1 MTTLRRASTTI
12 AEEARA
18 LVGALD
24 TEAATLRW
32 PSPKYE
38 HDLEGFVRDILG
50 FRMWERQKEFAGM
63 LTRSRRVAVKAGHKV
78 SKTFTLVARA
88 LHFYCT
94 YGDARVFFMAP
105 IYEQVKDPIWVE
117 LRKLVR
123 RSGTCA
129 DCRDRGITEPCA
141 HSCPIDGSVKTPKAG
156 LQSADGLRSIVGM
169 ATREANN
176 VSGKSGANMLWILDE
191 VIGVDR
197 EVFEAV
203 QGTQA
208 GGAWSA
214 IASNPTEYDPTNEFC
229 MAFGKK
235 AELYDTMTMPSTC
248 SPNVTGEMRVP
259 GCATADWINEKRDEW
274 GEDSALYQSRVM
286 GEFPTRGAEQML
298 SIQDIGRAQIRLDA
312 LDDDGVLAFGV
323 DVAGAATGNDSWTL
337 IARRGMKIVHM
348 SKCEGLDSDDGVAMV
363 VALLDGGKLPDGTS
377 VDGGLARPGECPQVA
392 YDASSKVG
400 SDFGKALVQ
409 WSRRNPGRIAP
420 RGIVPSADPPHEK
433 YDRMRDYLL
442 ANLAEQIIGNPRTKQ
457 GLGIPHNEEL
467 EEELLALRWD
477 WDRSDKSGRDK
488 VIEKKALRRIL
499 GRSPDLADGLSYCVF
514 GIDHDG
520 DRKAT
525 PAETQMRAQK
535 AAAIRDPYRRGAP
548 AYNPYAGGR

>member
-363 VALLDGGKLPDGTS
+363 VALLDGWY
-377 VDGGLARPGECPQVA
+377 VR
-392 YDASSKVG
+392 
-400 SDFGKALVQ
+400 
-409 WSRRNPGRIAP
+409 
-420 RGIVPSADPPHEK
+420 
-433 YDRMRDYLL
+433 
-442 ANLAEQIIGNPRTKQ
+442 
-457 GLGIPHNEEL
+457 
-467 EEELLALRWD
+467 
-477 WDRSDKSGRDK
+477 
-488 VIEKKALRRIL
+488 
-499 GRSPDLADGLSYCVF
+499 
-514 GIDHDG
+514 
-520 DRKAT
+520 
-525 PAETQMRAQK
+525 
-535 AAAIRDPYRRGAP
+535 
-548 AYNPYAGGR
+548 

>member
-1 MTTLRRASTTI
+1 MPSLCELKAAQHAAASD
-12 AEEARA
+12 AEAR
-18 LVGALD
+18 
-24 TEAATLRW
+24 TLRW

-38 HDLEGFVRDILG
+38 HDLEGFVRDVLG
-50 FRMWERQKEFAGM
+50 FRMWEKQREFAGT
-63 LTRSRRVAVKAGHKV
+63 LTSSKRVAVKAGHKV

-117 LRKLVR
+117 MRKLIR

-129 DCRDRGITEPCA
+129 DCRDKGINTRCE
-141 HSCPIDGSVKTPKAG
+141 HSCPIDGDLGTPKTG
-156 LQSADGLRSIVGM
+156 LQSADGLRAIVGM

-176 VSGKSGANMLWILDE
+176 ISGKSGVNMLWILDE
-191 VIGVDR
+191 VIGVDS

-235 AELYDTMTMPSTC
+235 AHLYDTMTMPSTC

-259 GCATADWINEKRDEW
+259 GCATKDWIDEKREEW
-274 GEDSALYQSRVM
+274 GEDSALFQSRVE
-286 GEFPTRGAEQML
+286 GNFPARGAEQML
-298 SIQDIGRAQIRLDA
+298 SVQDIGRANIRWDA
-312 LDDDGVLAFGV
+312 MPDEGVLAFGV
-323 DVAGAATGNDSWTL
+323 DVAGASTGNDKWTL
-337 IARRGMKIVHM
+337 VARRGMKVVHLE
-348 SKCEGLDSDDGVAMV
+348 KHEGLDADDGVAMV
-363 VALLDGGKLPDGTS
+363 VELLES
-377 VDGGLARPGECPQVA
+377 LARDGECPQVA

-400 SDFGKALVQ
+400 SDFGRALVQ

-442 ANLAEQIIGNPRTKQ
+442 ANLAELVIGSMRTKI
-457 GLGIPHNEEL
+457 GLGLPQNEEL

-477 WDRSDKSGRDK
+477 WDRSDKTGRDK
-488 VIEKKALRRIL
+488 VIDKKKLRHML
-499 GRSPDLADGLSYCVF
+499 GRSPDLADGVSYCVF
-514 GIDHDG
+514 GIEHDN
-520 DRKAT
+520 DRPAT
-525 PAETQMRAQK
+525 PAERQVQAQQ
-535 AAAIRDPYRRGAP
+535 AAAKRDPYRRGAP
-548 AYNPYAGGR
+548 AYSPYRR